1 MGKIVQPLQEGES
14 FCEMACTENLPRKT
28 GNQIGLEGL
37 PLIFNASLLPGI
49 HKILTWSP
57 L

>member
-1 MGKIVQPLQEGES
+1 VAPGLRPLFSRVRLYRTLQ
-14 FCEMACTENLPRKT
+14 RKT